1 MNTPKISMIAI
12 ISKNRGLGKD
22 NKLLFHIPGEL
33 KRFKEI
39 TMGGANSPVGHAL
52 IMGRKTFE
60 SLNRPHGLPGRLNI
74 ILSNNTALQEDGVI
88 RDKHT
93 PLYFIP
99 DWEEAINLV
108 KEWEL
113 KQHPNEPEIFIIGGG
128 QIYEQAMP
136 FVDRLYLTLVDKEA
150 DADTFF
156 PEYESSFTKN
166 VKEPEVHKTE
176 EFKYTFLTLEK

>member
-1 MNTPKISMIAI
+1 MIAI

-39 TMGGANSPVGHAL
+39 TMGHPV

-60 SLNRPHGLPGRLNI
+60 SLNRPLGLPGRSNI
-74 ILSNNTALQEDGVI
+74 IITHNSEYGNINAQIYHSL
-88 RDKHT
+88 KH
-93 PLYFIP
+93 
-99 DWEEAINLV
+99 AIKRIKAQQLPGY
-108 KEWEL
+108 E
-113 KQHPNEPEIFIIGGG
+113 EIFIIGGG

-136 FVDRLYLTLVDKEA
+136 FADRLYLTLVDKDV

-156 PEYESSFTKN
+156 PDYSQFTK
-166 VKEPEVHKTE
+166 VIEKEEHE
-176 EFKYTFLTLEK
+176 NDEFKYTFLTREK

>member
-1 MNTPKISMIAI
+1 MIAI

-39 TMGGANSPVGHAL
+39 TMGGANSDRGHAI
-52 IMGRKTFE
+52 IMGRKTFD
-60 SLNRPHGLPGRLNI
+60 SLKRPEGLPKRLNLVI
-74 ILSNNTALQEDGVI
+74 SHDISYNQKGEFPGVLFFTSL
-88 RDKHT
+88 DS
-93 PLYFIP
+93 
-99 DWEEAINLV
+99 AIAFA
-108 KEWEL
+108 
-113 KQHPNEPEIFIIGGG
+113 KQQAEKEIFIIGGG

-136 FVDRLYLTLVDKEA
+136 FADRLYLTLVDKEA

-156 PEYESSFTKN
+156 PDYSQFTKVIEEEDHEN
-166 VKEPEVHKTE
+166 D